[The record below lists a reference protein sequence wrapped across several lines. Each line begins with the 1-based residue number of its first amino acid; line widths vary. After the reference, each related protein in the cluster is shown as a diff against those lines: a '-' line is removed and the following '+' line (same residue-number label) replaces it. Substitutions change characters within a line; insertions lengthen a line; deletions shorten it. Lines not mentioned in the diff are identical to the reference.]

1 MRMGRL
7 CCCWQLPRYLSG
19 LLMRR
24 LERRGVEVIA
34 HTSIKYVG
42 KPMEWELAEVA
53 NGAQL
58 TINEKEIP
66 LKVRSNVNVIVAGA
80 LNGGKC
86 VLMGHG
92 GGLVVVGGWADLLDE
107 QV

>member
-1 MRMGRL
+1 MSKRRS
-7 CCCWQLPRYLSG
+7 CCCSQLPRYLSG

-42 KPMEWELAEVA
+42 KPMEWELAEVT

-58 TINEKEIP
+58 TINEKEMP
-66 LKVRSNVNVIVAGA
+66 LKVRSDAIVIVVGA
-80 LNGGKC
+80 LSGGKI
-86 VLMGHG
+86 VLIGYVTMGWWWWIG
-92 GGLVVVGGWADLLDE
+92 RST
-107 QV
+107 